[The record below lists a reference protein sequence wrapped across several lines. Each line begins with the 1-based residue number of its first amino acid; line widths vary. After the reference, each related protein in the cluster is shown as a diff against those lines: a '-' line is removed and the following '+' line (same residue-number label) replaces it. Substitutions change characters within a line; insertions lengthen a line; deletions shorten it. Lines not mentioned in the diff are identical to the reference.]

1 MVSLL
6 VHELPEDIDV
16 QILPL
21 LITAASFVPSS
32 EEVIDIQFFVDPT
45 EESSTQVEVRQVPL
59 ATFAYHVWESN
70 EHWPLPLSVF
80 VSQNKPVD
88 SEHMLEPQA
97 HSAVFIILPCVLA
110 HG

>member
-6 VHELPEDIDV
+6 VHELPEDVDV

-45 EESSTQVEVRQVPL
+45 EVSSTHTGIIGTPPP
-59 ATFAYHVWESN
+59 
-70 EHWPLPLSVF
+70 HW
-80 VSQNKPVD
+80 
-88 SEHMLEPQA
+88 H
-97 HSAVFIILPCVLA
+97 
-110 HG
+110 